1 MAANVAVRPSLEEV
15 SKIVDAGRKLP
26 NAPNLIPLCA
36 SVSSEFLTP
45 SSIYLK
51 VAANSKLSFLFE
63 SAATTETI
71 GRHSFI
77 GADPRKT
84 LISGSSHGYEA
95 DPLPRLDE
103 ELSQYRIASIPS
115 LRLPP
120 MTGGA
125 IGYVGYDCVKY
136 FEPKT
141 KRPLKDVLG
150 VPESLFMLFD
160 TIVAVDHF
168 FQKVMVITYLHVPP
182 KDAPEGALGKAY
194 DSCKKTI
201 ADMLRTLKD
210 PHLPLPPQGPIKLDQ
225 EYTSNIGRPGYEAH
239 VNRLKGHIVA
249 GDIIQAVPSQ
259 RIARPTSLH
268 SFNIYRHLRTVNPS
282 PYLFY
287 LDCEDFQIVGA
298 SPELLVKADQDT
310 GRVINHPI
318 AGTVTRGTTPEED
331 QRLADT
337 LRASLKDRAEH
348 VMLVDLARNDVN
360 RVCDPLT
367 TRVDQLMVVQRF
379 SHVQHLVSEVSGV
392 LRKGKTRFDAFRSIF
407 PAGTV
412 SGAPK
417 VRAMEL
423 IAELEGEKRGVY
435 AGAVG
440 YFGYNTVDSST
451 GEETEGAM
459 DTCIA
464 LRTMLVKEGVA
475 YLQAGGGIVFD
486 SDPGEEYEE
495 TMNKAA
501 ANMRCI
507 EQAERLHW
515 EEQQAGGKLG
525 TEEMVG
531 MQNGVEERDG
541 KHLEARCVALDYP
554 FYSPITAPT
563 STPRSSRR
571 SPPHTVASPK
581 TSSSSS
587 SPTPLLPAVL
597 ALFDISSAQLPS
609 LGNKDSV
616 HDGDDK
622 DKMAKDDKPAADPRM
637 MSVTPRIRYNTI
649 GGVNGPLVIL
659 ENVKF
664 PRFNEIVSLTL
675 PDGTERSGQVLEA
688 RGSRAVVQVFEGTSG
703 IDVKKTKVEFTGHSL
718 KLGVSEDMLGR
729 IFDGSGR
736 AIDKGPKVLAEDYL
750 DINGSPINP
759 YARLYPE
766 EMISTGISAIDTM
779 NSIARGQKIPIFS
792 AAGLPHNEIAA
803 QICRQSGLV
812 QLQKEQQDGV
822 NKGVHDDHDDNF
834 SIVFGAMGVNLETS
848 RFFTRDFE
856 ENGSMERVTL
866 FLNLANDPTIER
878 IITPRLALTTAEYY
892 AYQLEKHVLVIL
904 TDMTSYC
911 DALRE
916 VSAAREEVPGRRGYP
931 GYMYTDLSTIY
942 ERAGRVEGRNGSI
955 TQIPIL
961 TMPNDDITHPIP
973 DLTGYITE
981 GQIFVDRQLHNKG
994 VYPPINVLPSLSRL
1008 MKSAIGEG
1016 HTRAD
1021 HSDVSNQL
1029 YAKYAIG
1036 RDAASMKAVVGEDA
1050 LSDEDKLSLE
1060 FLERFEKGYI
1070 AQGAYEKRSIYDGL
1084 DQAWELLR
1092 IYPKELLNR
1101 IPKKVLDKYYQRQ
1114 GKKPES
1120 KDTKD
1125 GEEQGNG
1132 EAATNGEQNGGGE
1145 ESLI

>member
-15 SKIVDAGRKLP
+15 SKIIEAGKSLP

-103 ELSQYRIASIPS
+103 ELSQYRIANVPS
-115 LRLPP
+115 LRLPS
-120 MTGGA
+120 MAGGA

-182 KDAPEGALGKAY
+182 KDAPKGALEEAY
-194 DSCKKTI
+194 DACKKTI

-239 VNRLKGHIVA
+239 VTRLKKHIVA

-298 SPELLVKADQDT
+298 SPELLVKADQNT
-310 GRVINHPI
+310 GRIINHPI

-331 QRLADT
+331 QRLAET

-392 LRKGKTRFDAFRSIF
+392 LRQGKTRFDAFRSIF

-440 YFGYNTVDSST
+440 YFGYNTVDTST

-464 LRTMLVKEGVA
+464 LRTMLVKDGVA

-515 EEQQAGGKLG
+515 EEQQEGEKFG

-531 MQNGVEERDG
+531 AQNGIEG
-541 KHLEARCVALDYP
+541 KNGKYNDFMLFLTICPWRGDVGETGATIGRGPSFDLGQLRLRAGIWKLSAAQSITHSTHQSHRPFKHPGLLVTPHSIRLASVSLHLLL
-554 FYSPITAPT
+554 
-563 STPRSSRR
+563 
-571 SPPHTVASPK
+571 
-581 TSSSSS
+581 
-587 SPTPLLPAVL
+587 PLLPAVL
-597 ALFDISSAQLPS
+597 ALFDITSAQLPS
-609 LGNKDSV
+609 LGNKDSDY
-616 HDGDDK
+616 DGDDD

-812 QLQKEQQDGV
+812 QLQKEQQEGV

-856 ENGSMERVTL
+856 ENG
-866 FLNLANDPTIER
+866 
-878 IITPRLALTTAEYY
+878 
-892 AYQLEKHVLVIL
+892 
-904 TDMTSYC
+904 
-911 DALRE
+911 
-916 VSAAREEVPGRRGYP
+916 
-931 GYMYTDLSTIY
+931 
-942 ERAGRVEGRNGSI
+942 
-955 TQIPIL
+955 
-961 TMPNDDITHPIP
+961 
-973 DLTGYITE
+973 
-981 GQIFVDRQLHNKG
+981 
-994 VYPPINVLPSLSRL
+994 
-1008 MKSAIGEG
+1008 
-1016 HTRAD
+1016 
-1021 HSDVSNQL
+1021 
-1029 YAKYAIG
+1029 
-1036 RDAASMKAVVGEDA
+1036 
-1050 LSDEDKLSLE
+1050 
-1060 FLERFEKGYI
+1060 
-1070 AQGAYEKRSIYDGL
+1070 
-1084 DQAWELLR
+1084 
-1092 IYPKELLNR
+1092 
-1101 IPKKVLDKYYQRQ
+1101 
-1114 GKKPES
+1114 
-1120 KDTKD
+1120 
-1125 GEEQGNG
+1125 
-1132 EAATNGEQNGGGE
+1132 
-1145 ESLI
+1145 